1 MDDLKIRRDR
11 HSSAV
16 VNTDSEGL
24 EAYKARRFSKDR
36 MKELET
42 DINSVKQE
50 LTDIKKMLQLLIANR
65 G

>member
-1 MDDLKIRRDR
+1 MDELKIRRDR

-24 EAYKARRFSKDR
+24 AAYKARRFSKDR

>member
-1 MDDLKIRRDR
+1 MDELKIRRDS

-24 EAYKARRFSKDR
+24 AAYKARRFSKNK

>member
-1 MDDLKIRRDR
+1 MDELKIRPDR
-11 HSSAV
+11 QSSAV

-24 EAYKARRFSKDR
+24 AAYKARRFSKDR

>member
-1 MDDLKIRRDR
+1 MDELKIRRDR

-24 EAYKARRFSKDR
+24 AAYKARRFSKDR

-42 DINSVKQE
+42 DINSVKQ
-50 LTDIKKMLQLLIANR
+50 
-65 G
+65 

>member
-1 MDDLKIRRDR
+1 MDETKILRDNK
-11 HSSAV
+11 SSAV
-16 VNTDSEGL
+16 INTDFDGL
-24 EAYKARRFSKDR
+24 AAYKARRFSKDK

-50 LTDIKKMLQLLIANR
+50 LTDIKNMLQLLIANR

>member
-1 MDDLKIRRDR
+1 
-11 HSSAV
+11 
-16 VNTDSEGL
+16 
-24 EAYKARRFSKDR
+24 

-50 LTDIKKMLQLLIANR
+50 LTDIKNMLQLLIANR

>member
-1 MDDLKIRRDR
+1 MKDTKIRRDA
-11 HSSAV
+11 SSLAII
-16 VNTDSEGL
+16 NTDTDGL
-24 EAYKARRFSKDR
+24 AAYKARRNSKDK

-50 LTDIKKMLQLLIANR
+50 LTDIKNMLQLLIANR

>member
-1 MDDLKIRRDR
+1 MDELKIRRDR

-16 VNTDSEGL
+16 VNTDSEAL
-24 EAYKARRFSKDR
+24 AAYKARRFSKDR

>member
-24 EAYKARRFSKDR
+24 AAYKARRFSKDR